1 VGAQTDPRQL
11 WAYQIERRK
20 QWDSIYGTVVILAF
34 VAPIG
39 LALIRSELAQV
50 LKVTYFFFAVFIA
63 MPANGLAS
71 ATSILSALFSMA
83 SCFFV
88 ILLLMPGIQWITR
101 LTPKPEWY
109 VLIIPLWIGLHVA
122 TETFIPQIERSE
134 WRDLRNIH
142 QLSDQQL
149 QLVIKQNGIATTSSQ
164 KVQENIFAPKPETVW
179 EKIIRRYRKN
189 NGINSPVSI
198 ASRIDKNSMPTV
210 SPAHHI
216 ARVQELSKRSPQ
228 QNHIR
233 VDTDE
238 LQALQDAAN
247 EALKKI
253 CIPESQHDIIS
264 MPSSLDSAKVIA
276 AKYQDAVS
284 RDDLSA
290 LRQLVS
296 AEMSITQDCEQ
307 ALLRGTASASTQLQ
321 IDKQG
326 GSYLLIRQD
335 NKNWLV
341 PTFLT
346 LKSFTTIQ
354 RSKGLFVY
362 EPDNVSSAELRR
374 PAEVREDRGVWEVV
388 NMGVVA
394 VPN

>member
-179 EKIIRRYRKN
+179 EKFIRKYRKN
-189 NGINSPVSI
+189 NINLRSSMGSLNDGI
-198 ASRIDKNSMPTV
+198 SMPTV
-210 SPAHHI
+210 ASTKKDLRIHEQPKSNTHKTENRNDI
-216 ARVQELSKRSPQ
+216 
-228 QNHIR
+228 
-233 VDTDE
+233 DE
-238 LQALQDAAN
+238 LQALQKEAN
-247 EALKKI
+247 EALNKI
-253 CIPESQHDIIS
+253 EN
-264 MPSSLDSAKVIA
+264 
-276 AKYQDAVS
+276 
-284 RDDLSA
+284 DD
-290 LRQLVS
+290 
-296 AEMSITQDCEQ
+296 
-307 ALLRGTASASTQLQ
+307 
-321 IDKQG
+321 
-326 GSYLLIRQD
+326 
-335 NKNWLV
+335 
-341 PTFLT
+341 
-346 LKSFTTIQ
+346 
-354 RSKGLFVY
+354 
-362 EPDNVSSAELRR
+362 
-374 PAEVREDRGVWEVV
+374 
-388 NMGVVA
+388 
-394 VPN
+394 